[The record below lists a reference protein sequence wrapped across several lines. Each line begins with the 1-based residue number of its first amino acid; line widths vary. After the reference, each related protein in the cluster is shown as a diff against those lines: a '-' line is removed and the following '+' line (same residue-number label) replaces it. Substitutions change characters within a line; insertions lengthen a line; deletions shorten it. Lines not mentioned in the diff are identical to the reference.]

1 MKTVCRSR
9 LRRLVLVFIC
19 MALLTGCSG
28 PYRPGNFIEKTSA
41 QILEEYGPFDCIV
54 GTADPR
60 DGLYKNGRCGY
71 TIQES
76 RPGFLDRTEESLFF
90 ITFDENGVA
99 VECARGY
106 RPGG

>member
-1 MKTVCRSR
+1 MKSVCRSR
-9 LRRLVLVFIC
+9 LCRFVLAFIC
-19 MALLTGCSG
+19 ITLLAGCSG
-28 PYRPGNFIEKTSA
+28 PYRSGDFIGKTSA

-54 GTADPR
+54 GTVDPR

-71 TIQES
+71 TIREA

-90 ITFDENGVA
+90 ISFDENGTA
-99 VECARGY
+99 THCSRGC